1 MKYCLKDCTIRGAW
15 AVVALAALASCDSD
29 LRELCYD
36 HIHQES
42 QLNVRF
48 DWTAVGD
55 EAQPAS
61 MALGIFADG
70 AQPVQT
76 AFYGREGGV
85 VSLLPYT
92 YGFIGF
98 NDDTEFLSHR
108 GRTWEEFEIY
118 AQPTELKNFTRMFS
132 GTRSVPMA
140 RGTDDQQLV
149 YEPDRLWTSAVSERR
164 ITAVGE
170 ETLTMRMRD
179 AITEYAFTVSN
190 VENLSY
196 AVEVVA
202 TLSGMSGSWLP
213 ASHRGT
219 DTHCIIPFV
228 LTGEDKTLSGTV
240 RTFGHCPG
248 KGDNHASHML
258 TIYAEMKDGSKVYFV
273 TDVTDAMHDTDHTN
287 PDDGGTG
294 HTEVP
299 IVIDQLPLPK
309 PIVNGSG
316 LQPAVDE
323 WTEVFIS
330 IPMG

>member
-15 AVVALAALASCDSD
+15 AVVTLAALASCDSD

-36 HIHQES
+36 HSHQDS

-48 DWTAVGD
+48 DWAAVGD

-61 MALGIFADG
+61 MALGIFAKD

-76 AFYGREGGV
+76 AFYGRDGGEV
-85 VSLLPYT
+85 ALLPYT
-92 YGFIGF
+92 YSFIGF
-98 NDDTEFLSHR
+98 NDDTEGLFHR
-108 GRTWEEFEIY
+108 GESWESFEIY
-118 AQPTELKNFTRMFS
+118 AQRTEFTRLTRMFAGS
-132 GTRSVPMA
+132 RGGVPMA
-140 RGTDDQQLV
+140 RNTEEQPLV
-149 YEPDRLWTSAVSERR
+149 FEPDQLWTSALGERTLTVVGTER
-164 ITAVGE
+164 ITMQME
-170 ETLTMRMRD
+170 D
-179 AITEYAFTVSN
+179 AITEYTFTINN

-196 AVEVVA
+196 AVEVMA
-202 TLSGMSGSWLP
+202 TLSGMSESWVPALHHGS
-213 ASHRGT
+213 A
-219 DTHCIIPFV
+219 THCVMPCRLEGEGTM
-228 LTGEDKTLSGTV
+228 LTGTV
-240 RTFGHCPG
+240 RTFGHCYG
-248 KGDNHASHML
+248 EGSSHASHML

-273 TDVTDAMHDTDHTN
+273 TDVTDAMHDADHVSE
-287 PDDGGTG
+287 GGTG

-316 LQPAVDE
+316 LQPEVGE